1 MRRSISGVSFFDLK
15 MKVVQTIDGIR
26 GVVKQLQ
33 LQNKKVAFVPTMGAL
48 HDGHL
53 SLIRIARRMAEHVV
67 VSIYVN
73 PEQFGPTE
81 DFSSYPRTLERD
93 LEFCEEEGVGTV
105 FTPNDEIMYG
115 SGEKFFS
122 IEIDVLNKYLDGGSR
137 PGYFQGIALVVNK
150 LFNIVQPD
158 IAVFGQ
164 KDYQQFQIIQ
174 QMVNEFNHDL
184 ELVMAPIERADDGL
198 ALSSRN
204 AYLSDQEREL
214 APFLIRKMRE
224 SVDQIQAGLL
234 EPQSLF
240 ELKQKELEAKGF
252 KNDYFNVFS
261 MNQMEP
267 VATLIKGET
276 YVLATAVYLGK
287 TRLIDNIIF
296 EC

>member
-1 MRRSISGVSFFDLK
+1 MPFFD
-15 MKVVQTIDGIR
+15 MKVVQSISDIR
-26 GVVKQLQ
+26 GVVKNLQ
-33 LQNKKVAFVPTMGAL
+33 LQQQKVAFVPTMGAL

-53 SLIRIARRMAEHVV
+53 SLIRIAKKKADHIV

-73 PEQFGPTE
+73 PEQFGPNE
-81 DFSSYPRTLERD
+81 DFGNYPRTLERD
-93 LEFCEEEGVGTV
+93 LEFCRQEGVGTV
-105 FTPNDEIMYG
+105 FTPDDEIMYG
-115 SGEKFFS
+115 SGEKFFR

-184 ELVMAPIERADDGL
+184 ELIMAPIERADDGL

-204 AYLSDQEREL
+204 AYLSSDDRRL
-214 APFLIRKMRE
+214 APLLFKCMQE
-224 SVDQIQAGLL
+224 AVDEIVHQHKRPEAV
-234 EPQSLF
+234 F
-240 ELKQKELEAKGF
+240 EHKQKRLKAKGF
-252 KNDYFNVFS
+252 KNDYFQVFS
-261 MNQMEP
+261 KDRMEP
-267 VATLIKGET
+267 VTTLIQGET
-276 YVLATAVYLGK
+276 YVLAAAVYLGK

-296 EC
+296 NY